1 MNTKYN
7 IQDKHDNLFGMQAKM
22 SAFLRDYIKERK
34 NTNLYHLAKE
44 LDLSYDFLKKML
56 SGDLNCTLD
65 TLVQIFQ
72 KIGYEVDIT
81 WVKK

>member
-7 IQDKHDNLFGMQAKM
+7 IQDKHDNLCGMQAKM

-44 LDLSYDFLKKML
+44 LGLSYDSLKKMF
-56 SGDLNCTLD
+56 SGDLDCSIAY
-65 TLVQIFQ
+65 LVEIFQ

-81 WVKK
+81 WIKK